1 MLWFRRLYKA
11 IRVVVIPLCG
21 GIPLAIFIVLVV
33 PQVANFD
40 YINEEDA
47 LAAAEEA
54 EREGQAKLEADIV
67 SQGKGQFWDDLL
79 KDKVVEQQQIE
90 ELEELGKG
98 KRSRRQVR
106 YLFATRLM
114 NFPVCVEV

>member
-1 MLWFRRLYKA
+1 M
-11 IRVVVIPLCG
+11 
-21 GIPLAIFIVLVV
+21 PLAILTVLVV

-47 LAAAEEA
+47 LAAAAAAEEA

-67 SQGKGQFWDDLL
+67 GQGRGQFWDDLL
-79 KDKVVEQQQIE
+79 KDKIVEQQQIE

-106 YLFATRLM
+106 FIFATRLM
-114 NFPVCVEV
+114 TFFSLCGSLGGLVLKNRYTHKC